1 MDKRAMEDL
10 NIPHLLHEICPN
22 EKVVNHIEPYLRNL
36 EQNKDTITERQRE
49 FADVLNNQ
57 ELVSILTRTV
67 RRLDELKEQHKMERK
82 SAFKSRSHATQS
94 EKKDQFAAVMDS
106 IPPVVR
112 YAEECIKLY
121 RDLPVYVRDFPFTSN
136 EFTQFKELLIKITE
150 GGKIKQLLSIFNELK
165 KLEVTDVRHN
175 SEFSITF
182 AMDKRFNKL
191 SCRISELIF
200 KVNPIL
206 SRPRIT
212 LFEPNFLKMLRRS
225 ETARRKEDFE
235 KAEAF
240 FSHSIKESLTY
251 ITDLISLFTQTLQK
265 PLERIQ
271 KDLPLYE
278 FGLSL
283 ARHYNTR
290 NIPFCFP
297 RILEPGEKTRV
308 KWQHETEP
316 QPLMMMFN
324 SDGNEHFMFLQEY
337 TLLQLFAQAGL
348 PVAAREA
355 DVAIVSGLFVQF
367 ASSELILGRFE
378 EEAKEM
384 SAICSNIKPHGLV
397 IFHEVFQST
406 SYEEIAGPFARI
418 ISHMA
423 NLPCTVLVVTHNN
436 FLTEH
441 QQWATGFCENETLPR
456 LLPQGQPLL

>member
-22 EKVVNHIEPYLRNL
+22 EKVINHMEAYLRNL
-36 EQNKDTITERQRE
+36 EQDKSVITERQRE
-49 FADVLNNQ
+49 IADILNNQ
-57 ELVSILTRTV
+57 ELVSILTRMI

-82 SAFKSRSHATQS
+82 SAFKSRSHATHS
-94 EKKDQFAAVMDS
+94 EKKDQLAAVMDS

-121 RDLPVYVRDFPFTSN
+121 RDLPVYVKDFSFTSDV
-136 EFTQFKELLIKITE
+136 FIKFKELLIKTTE
-150 GGKIKQLLSIFNELK
+150 GEKIKQLLTFFNELK
-165 KLEVTDVRHN
+165 KLEVADVRHN

-182 AMDKRFNKL
+182 AMDEKFNKL

-212 LFEPNFLKMLRRS
+212 MFEPNFLKMLRRS

-251 ITDLISLFTQTLQK
+251 IADLIFMFTQNLQR

-283 ARHYNTR
+283 ARHYKTR

-297 RILEPGEKTRV
+297 RILDPGKQTRI

-316 QPLMMMFN
+316 QPLMIMF
-324 SDGNEHFMFLQEY
+324 SGDGDEYFLFLQKY
-337 TLLQLFAQAGL
+337 ALLQLFAQAGL
-348 PVAAREA
+348 PVAAQEA

-384 SAICSNIKPHGLV
+384 SAICSKIKPHGLV
-397 IFHEVFQST
+397 ILHEVFQST
-406 SYEEIAGPFARI
+406 SYEEIAEPFTRI
-418 ISHMA
+418 INYLS

-436 FLTEH
+436 FLAE
-441 QQWATGFCENETLPR
+441 QQQSSLCFSGNCL
-456 LLPQGQPLL
+456 